1 MKSPQKSLKKWGDQ
15 KWRTSDGSPSK
26 GKKRYLPDKAWDS
39 LSASEKAATNKAKA
53 TGDKKGKQFVAQP
66 KKVAEKV
73 KPFRAAEGG
82 MAKGKKMTC
91 PKCKG
96 AGCSHCGGKGYHMGM
111 SKGGDTG
118 KNPNKGIAELR
129 KVAPNAVKAMGY
141 KHGGLTRSTGKLN
154 TGIKGCGDN

>member
-1 MKSPQKSLKKWGDQ
+1 MKAPQKSLKKWTKQ

-26 GKKRYLPDKAWDS
+26 GKKRYLPDKAWDA
-39 LSASEKAATNKAKA
+39 LSASEKAATNAAKAKGNA
-53 TGDKKGKQFVAQP
+53 KGKQFVAQP
-66 KKVAEKV
+66 KGVAKKV
-73 KPFRAAEGG
+73 KKFRAAEGG

-118 KNPNKGIAELR
+118 KNPNKGIAALR
-129 KVAPNAVKAMGY
+129 RVAPGAVKAMGY
-141 KHGGLTRSTGKLN
+141 KHGGLTRSTGKLD
-154 TGIKGCGDN
+154 TGIKGCE

>member
-1 MKSPQKSLKKWGDQ
+1 MKKPQKSLKKWGDQ
-15 KWRTSDGSPSK
+15 KWRTSDGSKSE
-26 GKKRYLPDKAWDS
+26 GKKRYLPDKAWDA

-53 TGDKKGKQFVAQP
+53 TGNKKGKQFVAQP

-73 KPFRAAEGG
+73 KRFRAAEGG

-154 TGIKGCGDN
+154 TGIKGCE

>member
-1 MKSPQKSLKKWGDQ
+1 MKAPQKSLKKWGQQ
-15 KWRTSDGSPSK
+15 KWRTSDGSKSE
-26 GKKRYLPDKAWDS
+26 GKKRYLPDKAWDA

-53 TGDKKGKQFVAQP
+53 TGNKKGKQFVAQP

-73 KPFRAAEGG
+73 KRFRAAEGG

-154 TGIKGCGDN
+154 TGIKGCE

>member
-1 MKSPQKSLKKWGDQ
+1 MKKPQKSLKKWSDQ
-15 KWRTSDGSPSK
+15 KWRTSDGTPSE
-26 GKKRYLPDKAWDS
+26 GKKRYLPDKAWDA

-53 TGDKKGKQFVAQP
+53 AGNKKGKQFVAQP

-73 KPFRAAEGG
+73 KRFRAAEGG

-154 TGIKGCGDN
+154 TGIKGCE

>member
-1 MKSPQKSLKKWGDQ
+1 MKAPQKSLKKWTKQ
-15 KWRTSDGSPSK
+15 KWRTSDGTPSE
-26 GKKRYLPDKAWDS
+26 GKKRYLPDKAWDA

-53 TGDKKGKQFVAQP
+53 TGNKKGKQFVAQP

-73 KPFRAAEGG
+73 KRFRAAEGG

-154 TGIKGCGDN
+154 TGIKGCE

>member
-1 MKSPQKSLKKWGDQ
+1 MKAPQKSLKKWTQQ
-15 KWRTSDGSPSK
+15 KWRTSDGSKSE
-26 GKKRYLPDKAWDS
+26 GKKRYLPDKAWDA

-53 TGDKKGKQFVAQP
+53 TGNKKGKQFVAQP

-73 KPFRAAEGG
+73 KRFRAAEGG

-118 KNPNKGIAELR
+118 KNPNKGIAALR
-129 KVAPNAVKAMGY
+129 KVAPGAVKAMGY
-141 KHGGLTRSTGKLN
+141 NHGGLTRSTGKLN
-154 TGIKGCGDN
+154 TGIKGCE